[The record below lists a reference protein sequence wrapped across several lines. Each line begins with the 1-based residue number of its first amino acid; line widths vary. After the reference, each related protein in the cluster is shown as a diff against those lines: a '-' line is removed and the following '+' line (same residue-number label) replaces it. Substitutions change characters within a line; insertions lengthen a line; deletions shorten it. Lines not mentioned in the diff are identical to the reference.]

1 MPFIL
6 YCAHLALSLHK
17 IGIGSAI
24 KIKVFQPFVLYCAHL
39 ALSLQKI
46 GSTSTIQVNLI
57 VFGLHYLCKR
67 INTQKTI

>member
-39 ALSLQKI
+39 ALSLQKE
-46 GSTSTIQVNLI
+46 
-57 VFGLHYLCKR
+57 R

>member
-39 ALSLQKI
+39 ALSLQKNKHPKNNI
-46 GSTSTIQVNLI
+46 KCST
-57 VFGLHYLCKR
+57 
-67 INTQKTI
+67 